1 MTTSFYNI
9 ITGTTGDDNL
19 IGTDQ
24 QDSITASN
32 GNDFVEGGSGDDIL
46 FGQGHN
52 DIVVGGAGNDLI
64 KGGSGHDYVNGS
76 SGEDTVYGQNGND
89 SVVGSTGNDIL
100 SGGGGNDL
108 VLGQGDDD
116 KINGGGG
123 EDTLIGGLGRDII
136 RGGAGADLF
145 EFDVSPGN
153 AGGFDIIKDFEPG
166 LDKIQVEDIVGGR
179 LKASEFATVDSNTSA
194 KTSNGLI
201 VFNRSN
207 NQLFYNPNGSNNG
220 FGAGGGR
227 IAKFNVEIEYS
238 DFVGSESEPTEP
250 FNYGEALQKS
260 FLFYEAQRSG
270 ELPAD
275 NRTPWRQDSAVWD
288 GDLNQDGDFNDVVNG
303 VGEIDLTGGYY
314 DAGDHVKF
322 GLPMASSMTVLSW
335 GAIEYEDAY
344 RDSGQFDEVLDAIK
358 WGTDYLL
365 KAHVSE
371 NGVTQA
377 FYGQV
382 GDGHLD
388 HNDWGPPETM
398 TMERP
403 IFKLDEQH
411 PGADIVGESAAALA
425 SAAIAWRS
433 EDSEYADELLDNA
446 RQLYEFAK
454 HNPGKYSDSI
464 PEQGGFYSS
473 YDYVD
478 ELSWAANWLYKATGE
493 TSYLHDAKEYSQ
505 GLSTWTHNWD
515 NKAYGSAVLLAEAT
529 TGSDDNALYRGR
541 VEEWLDYWSD
551 DTGSGI
557 EYTEGGLAFLG
568 GWGSLRYAANTAFIA
583 SVYSDYLTEYNLDDT
598 RSQQYDQFAQQQIDY
613 ILGDNPNN
621 FSYMVGFGENFP
633 TEPHHRAA
641 SGATDWNWSG
651 DDQSDP
657 NQYILYGALVGGPA
671 SADDHDYIDQR
682 SDFRRNEV
690 ALDYNAGLTGALAW
704 MYDQYGGEPLSDTQ
718 IENLPFEQ
726 F

>member
-9 ITGTTGDDNL
+9 ITGTTGNDNL

-24 QDSITASN
+24 QDSITAGN
-32 GNDFVEGGSGDDIL
+32 GKDFVEGGAGDDIL
-46 FGQGHN
+46 LGQGHN

-76 SGEDTVYGQNGND
+76 SGEDTVYGQGGND

-100 SGGGGNDL
+100 SGGNGNDL
-108 VLGQGDDD
+108 VLGQEDNDR
-116 KINGGGG
+116 INGGGG
-123 EDTLIGGLGRDII
+123 DDTLIGGLGRDIVT
-136 RGGAGADLF
+136 GGAGADLF
-145 EFDVSPGN
+145 EFDIPPGN
-153 AGGFDIIKDFEPG
+153 AGGLDIIKDFEPG
-166 LDKIQVEDIVGGR
+166 LDKILVEDIVGR
-179 LKASEFATVDSNTSA
+179 TLNASEFATVDSIASA
-194 KTSNGLI
+194 RSSHALI
-201 VFNRSN
+201 VFNSSN
-207 NQLFYNPNGSNNG
+207 NLLFYNPNGSNNG
-220 FGAGGGR
+220 FGAGGGS
-227 IAKFNVEIEYS
+227 IARFNVEIEYL
-238 DFVGSESEPTEP
+238 DFVDSDLTRQ

-275 NRTPWRQDSAVWD
+275 NRTPWRVDSAVWD
-288 GDLNQDGDFNDVVNG
+288 GDVNQDGDFDDVVNG
-303 VGEIDLTGGYY
+303 VPEIDLSGGYY

-322 GLPMASSMTVLSW
+322 GLPMTSSMTLLSW

-358 WGTDYLL
+358 WGTDYIL
-365 KAHVSE
+365 KTHVSE
-371 NGVTQA
+371 NGETKA
-377 FYGQV
+377 LYTQV
-382 GDGHLD
+382 GEARAD
-388 HNDWGPPETM
+388 HNSWGPPENM

-403 IFKLDEQH
+403 IFKVDEQH
-411 PGADIVGESAAALA
+411 PGADIAGESAAALA
-425 SAAIAWRS
+425 SASMVWRS
-433 EDSEYADELLDNA
+433 EDSQYADELLENA

-464 PEQGGFYSS
+464 YEDARDYRS

-493 TSYLHDAKEYSQ
+493 TSYLDDAKEYAQ

-515 NKAYGSAVLLAEAT
+515 NKSYGSAVLLAEAT
-529 TGSDDNALYRGR
+529 TGSDDNARYRVR

-583 SVYSDYLTEYNLDDT
+583 SIYSDYLTEYNLDQT
-598 RSQQYDQFAQQQIDY
+598 KAQQYDQFAQQQIDY
-613 ILGDNPNN
+613 ILGDNPRNS
-621 FSYMVGFGENFP
+621 SYMVGFGENYP
-633 TEPHHRAA
+633 QQPHHRAA

-651 DDQSDP
+651 DEQRDP

-671 SADDHDYIDQR
+671 STDDHDYIDDR
-682 SDFRRNEV
+682 SDYRRNEV

-704 MYDQYGGEPLSDTQ
+704 MYDQYGGEPLTDAQ
-718 IENLPFEQ
+718 IADLPFEQ